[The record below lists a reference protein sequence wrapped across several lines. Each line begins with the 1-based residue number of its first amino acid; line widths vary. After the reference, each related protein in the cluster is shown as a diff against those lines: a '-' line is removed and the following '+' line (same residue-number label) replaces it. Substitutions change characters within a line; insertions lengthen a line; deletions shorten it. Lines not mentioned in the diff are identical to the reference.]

1 MILLTVLR
9 GHKLHDG
16 KGLDFSVNSLIAE
29 KFDANLP
36 GIVFKKA

>member
-1 MILLTVLR
+1 MTAR
-9 GHKLHDG
+9 
-16 KGLDFSVNSLIAE
+16 GLDFLVNSLIAE